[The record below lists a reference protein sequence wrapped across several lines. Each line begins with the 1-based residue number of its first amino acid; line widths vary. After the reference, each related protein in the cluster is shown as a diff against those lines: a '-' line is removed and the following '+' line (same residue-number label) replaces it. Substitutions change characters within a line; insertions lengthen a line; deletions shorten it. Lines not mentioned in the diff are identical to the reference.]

1 MPWEPAVEP
10 LPGLDEKDEL
20 RHESDD
26 DSPMWLEDKYQSCNG
41 EDSQLRHD
49 SDDDSPMFGLMV
61 AITCARTVTA
71 TARPWGEAPSSSSG
85 SHYMCE
91 DMGKGY
97 GHVGDKTK
105 GKGPGENESKG
116 KTRPEGEGNG
126 KDKIKAK
133 GQSTS

>member
-1 MPWEPAVEP
+1 M
-10 LPGLDEKDEL
+10 PGLDEND
-20 RHESDD
+20 
-26 DSPMWLEDKYQSCNG
+26 
-41 EDSQLRHD
+41 QLRHD
-49 SDDDSPMFGLMV
+49 SDDDSSMFGLMV

-97 GHVGDKTK
+97 GHVGDKAK